1 MRPTTR
7 AQLAFSLLGAL
18 LLTQCLQ
25 KSAGNDAVNKDV
37 ARLARENAQ
46 LKAQVEESKATQAG
60 MLADVRDLR
69 ERIQAMEAKATA
81 SSLTVLAPEER
92 EEPAQQSQATPPPSS
107 AYAPPPPS
115 SAPPPQSGPKVIT
128 IGAPSTSSDQT
139 IRMRCEREWPS
150 DMRMRAYCEEQQ
162 ERAKRRLETRT
173 PSSLGLSMTDF
184 ETIRR
189 ACRSEWMDDFKMRD
203 TCERRQAEA
212 WRGSPGE

>member
-25 KSAGNDAVNKDV
+25 KSAGSDAVNKDV

-69 ERIQAMEAKATA
+69 ERIQAMESKATA

-92 EEPAQQSQATPPPSS
+92 EEPAPQPAPPAVN
-107 AYAPPPPS
+107 AYAPPPPAA
-115 SAPPPQSGPKVIT
+115 APPQQSGPKIIT

-150 DMRMRAYCEEQQ
+150 DVRMRAYCEEQQ

-184 ETIRR
+184 ENIRR

-203 TCERRQAEA
+203 TCERRQAES
-212 WRGSPGE
+212 WRGSRGE